1 MMLVRNSLLVI
12 AAVAALSTSVEA
24 GARRIRKAANRD
36 IIQVQAS
43 VKKESSSLMQEKEHD
58 LAVLFKNENRLLQ
71 DMSMSM
77 GGGSGG
83 MDMSM
88 GSGSGGMDMSMS
100 MGMMS
105 SARSKP
111 TLGGPV
117 ATLFTNPQVEGDE
130 QTTLIANEP
139 IDVVTGEEEKATS
152 DRAPP
157 TLTEEETMAVSDGDD
172 SAAATLPVGVAVTAM
187 ALVYSLLA

>member
-77 GGGSGG
+77 GGG

-100 MGMMS
+100 MDMMS

-172 SAAATLPVGVAVTAM
+172 SAAATLPVGVAVAAM